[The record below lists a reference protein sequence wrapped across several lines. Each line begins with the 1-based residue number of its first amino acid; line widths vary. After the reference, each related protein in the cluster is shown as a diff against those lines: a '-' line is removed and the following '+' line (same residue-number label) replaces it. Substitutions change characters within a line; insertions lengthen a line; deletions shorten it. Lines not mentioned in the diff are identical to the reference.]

1 MATTLLEAH
10 DELYAAINRMLHG
23 DAGPLC
29 ALVSDAPDA
38 MFAGPFGG
46 IDAGAE
52 SVRAN
57 YEAQAARKL
66 GGEVNVCDLHV
77 IDGTDMGVTVCV
89 EYGTGLVIDGKPG
102 SLRHRATNI
111 FRREADG
118 WKLVHHHTD
127 LAS

>member
-10 DELYAAINRMLHG
+10 DEFYAAINGMLDG

-29 ALVSDAPDA
+29 ALVSDASDV
-38 MFAGPFGG
+38 MYAGPFGG
-46 IDAGAE
+46 LGAGAE
-52 SVRAN
+52 SVRAD
-57 YEAQAARKL
+57 YEAQAARQL
-66 GGEVNVCDLHV
+66 GGEVSVSDVHV
-77 IDGTDMGVTVCV
+77 IEGTDMGVTVCV
-89 EYGTGLVIDGKPG
+89 EHGTGHVIDGKPV

-118 WKLVHHHTD
+118 WKFVHHHTD